1 MRKPS
6 FCVGVLT
13 WLTAACKGLR
23 RSQQKTLAELVG
35 GAMNCRRVSL
45 ADIGRAMGGKTL
57 CKSRI
62 NRMDRFLGNEVV
74 EVVEGMRGLVWL
86 SAKATGWQL
95 LVAVDWVDIRGYKV
109 LRAAVPLRGR
119 SVPIMFA
126 AYYPRKLFKSQNALE
141 EGFLTLLKSLLP
153 EKCQAVVIADRGF
166 ARAELARKLGE
177 LGLDHIIRVGS
188 KVRFE
193 STVYT
198 GLLKDLELLPGE
210 HLDLKTGCYR
220 EEAPVKRRVLAYW
233 GRGHEE
239 SWLLGTNLDWGW
251 RRLTA
256 AFERRMMI
264 EELFRDEKNLRYGW
278 GLRQLS
284 ISNPERLER
293 LFLILA
299 FAYILLLMTG
309 LICKATMSS
318 AEWSSNT
325 RSKRPLSAFV
335 VGRIM
340 LTLGKVSFSVPLLL
354 STLRSALAETA
365 LGN

>member
-1 MRKPS
+1 
-6 FCVGVLT
+6 
-13 WLTAACKGLR
+13 
-23 RSQQKTLAELVG
+23 
-35 GAMNCRRVSL
+35 MNCRRVSL
-45 ADIGRAMGGKTL
+45 ADMGRAMGGQAQ
-57 CKSRI
+57 CKSKI
-62 NRMDRFLGNEVV
+62 NRVDRFLGNEGID
-74 EVVEGMRGLVWL
+74 VVEGMRGLVWL
-86 SAKATGWQL
+86 SAKATGWHL

-119 SVPIMFA
+119 SIPIMFA

-141 EGFLTLLKSLLP
+141 EGFLTLLRSFLP
-153 EKCQAVVIADRGF
+153 ERCQAVIIADRGF

-193 STVYT
+193 SSVYT
-198 GLLKDLELLPGE
+198 GLLKDLEIWPGE
-210 HLDLKTGCYR
+210 HIDLKSGCYR
-220 EEAPVKRRVLAYW
+220 EEAPVRRRVLAYW

-239 SWLLGTNLDWGW
+239 AWLLGTNLNWGW

-256 AFERRMMI
+256 AFEQRMMI

-284 ISNPERLER
+284 ISSPQRLER

-309 LICKATMSS
+309 LICKTTMSPS
-318 AEWSSNT
+318 AWSSNT
-325 RSKRPLSAFV
+325 GSKRSKRPLSAFV

-340 LTLGKVSFSVPLLL
+340 LTSGLVAFSVHQLLC
-354 STLRSALAETA
+354 TLQSALSITST
-365 LGN
+365 GNRG